1 LLVVNVFNFEKKT
14 MRIKSQWLS
23 SFFENQKKVNNQI
36 VQRKKFV
43 FFPIAIE
50 DQTVFLEFVLEEGYW
65 WKGASGTWWWE
76 PTDIKLMPKV

>member
-1 LLVVNVFNFEKKT
+1 

-43 FFPIAIE
+43 FFPITIE
-50 DQTVFLEFVLEEGYW
+50 DEIVFLEFVIEEGYW
-65 WKGASGTWWWE
+65 WKGESGTWWWE
-76 PTDIKLMPKV
+76 RTEIKLKPKA

>member
-1 LLVVNVFNFEKKT
+1 

-76 PTDIKLMPKV
+76 PADIKLKPKV

>member
-1 LLVVNVFNFEKKT
+1 

-43 FFPIAIE
+43 FFPIAIKDE
-50 DQTVFLEFVLEEGYW
+50 IVFLQFVIEEGYW

-76 PTDIKLMPKV
+76 RTEIKIIPKA